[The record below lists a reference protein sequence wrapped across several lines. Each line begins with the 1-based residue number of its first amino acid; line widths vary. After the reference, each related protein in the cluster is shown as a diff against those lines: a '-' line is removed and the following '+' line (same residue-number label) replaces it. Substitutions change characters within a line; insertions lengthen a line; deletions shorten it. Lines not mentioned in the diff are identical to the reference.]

1 MDAMAREKATITL
14 DREVVRLAMELTDK
28 RTMSEVIDLALSR
41 LVHAE
46 QLRRDIEAY
55 RRTPVTEEERAVAR
69 LPVRFDLGDEDVDY
83 EALYGGEA

>member
-1 MDAMAREKATITL
+1 MAKEKATITL

-46 QLRRDIEAY
+46 RLRRDIEAY
-55 RRTPVTEEERAVAR
+55 RRTPSTEEERAVAR
-69 LPVRFDLGDEDVDY
+69 LPVRFDLGDDDIDY
-83 EALYGGEA
+83 DTLYGQPE